1 MHLRVDNANVVGHV
15 GRIIARKD
23 PVRPFQILLDGDLL
37 LLIQRL
43 VFARGV
49 ESTTISKVKGH
60 ADEDMIRRGRVRRV
74 DKIGNDLAD
83 DAANRGR
90 LGVRDH
96 VQVARRDIIEGCREM
111 VSGYSASPSV
121 LHCYLRGLWSMM
133 MEREAL
139 PQTLWS
145 GVLVLK
151 QRSGR
156 PWILSETWLWFRARL
171 VWVLGASLNGR
182 VLTSLL
188 LILKDGHFRLVH
200 WSNWLLSLV
209 VSLGLLWWRILGLEE
224 SPLLS
229 S

>member
-1 MHLRVDNANVVGHV
+1 MHLGVDIANVVGHV

-37 LLIQRL
+37 FLIQRL
-43 VFARGV
+43 VSARGV

-90 LGVRDH
+90 LGKV
-96 VQVARRDIIEGCREM
+96 V
-111 VSGYSASPSV
+111 GYGIRIFGISIGFSLPS
-121 LHCYLRGLWSMM
+121 RGLWSMM
-133 MEREAL
+133 MVREAL

-145 GVLVLK
+145 GVLVLR

-156 PWILSETWLWFRARL
+156 PWILSEIWLWFRARL
-171 VWVLGASLNGR
+171 VWVLGAPLNCR
-182 VLTSLL
+182 VSTSLL
-188 LILKDGHFRLVH
+188 LILVDGHFLLVR

-224 SPLLS
+224 SPLLNS
-229 S
+229 